1 MSNSGTCR
9 KVHAAIAHQ
18 IPHGT
23 NDKKI
28 LITVSMLKLSKLQ
41 KFILLDALQRRD
53 RHEQFA
59 QEYKSE
65 QAKKDRR
72 LVTKR
77 EAQDLSD
84 SSKSR

>member
-1 MSNSGTCR
+1 
-9 KVHAAIAHQ
+9 
-18 IPHGT
+18 
-23 NDKKI
+23 
-28 LITVSMLKLSKLQ
+28 MLKLSKLQ

>member
-1 MSNSGTCR
+1 LTSQENTFD
-9 KVHAAIAHQ
+9 HQ